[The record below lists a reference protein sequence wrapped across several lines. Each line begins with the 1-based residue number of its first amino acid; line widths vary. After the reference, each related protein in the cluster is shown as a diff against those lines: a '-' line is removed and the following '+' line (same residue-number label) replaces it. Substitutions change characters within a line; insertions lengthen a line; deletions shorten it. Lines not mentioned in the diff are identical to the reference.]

1 VEGNGGSVTKKKK
14 KKNEYHGN
22 DRRNE
27 KLHHLYEI
35 VDDPKQDTFKY
46 GISADP
52 IDEDGFSERMY
63 EQLSLFNR
71 IAGMTRFFARILL
84 RNIPGRA
91 KSLKIEGEYIKKYEE
106 KHGHRPPGNLKRRK
120 NRKS

>member
-1 VEGNGGSVTKKKK
+1 MAGNGGSVTKKKK

-27 KLHHLYEI
+27 ELHHLYEI
-35 VDDPKQDTFKY
+35 YDDQKQDTFKY

-52 IDEDGFSERMY
+52 IDEEGLSKRIY
-63 EQLSLFNR
+63 EQLWLFNR
-71 IAGMTRFFARILL
+71 IVEMTRFFGRILL
-84 RNIPGRA
+84 RNIPGRTKA
-91 KSLKIEGEYIKKYEE
+91 LKIEGEYIKKYEA
-106 KHGHRPPGNLKRRK
+106 KHGHRPSGNPKRRK

>member
-1 VEGNGGSVTKKKK
+1 MTKKKK

-27 KLHHLYEI
+27 ELHHLYEI
-35 VDDPKQDTFKY
+35 YDDQKQDTFKY

-52 IDEDGFSERMY
+52 IDEDGLSERIY
-63 EQLSLFNR
+63 EQLWLFNR
-71 IAGMTRFFARILL
+71 IVEMTRFFGRILL

-91 KSLKIEGEYIKKYEE
+91 KAREIEDQYVYTYEE
-106 KHGHRPPGNLKRRK
+106 KHGRRPIGNPKRRK
-120 NRKS
+120 RRKS